1 MSNWYRVGTI
11 AVTSGST
18 TVTGTT
24 TAWLNQVKEGDLII
38 FANGTLGEIAADPV
52 DNTTLT
58 LRTAYV
64 GTTGSGQAYAIA
76 RFSDGWRPTA
86 ELALRVANFLA
97 SAVQIF
103 SGNGVPAAGLGG
115 DGSVYFR
122 QDVPQYF
129 TKSGG
134 AWSAPISLLGP
145 PGPAGAGF
153 SVTSTT
159 SNAIGTGS
167 RSFTIA
173 SDGLSYLGA
182 RMRAA
187 VTASPTNF
195 VEGIVTAATATSV
208 TVNADAIGGSGTH
221 AAWSLVVA
229 GDRGSQGPPGSP
241 STGASASSVAIG
253 TGNLTFAVPADLDLV
268 VGQRVRFSATA
279 APTTQWVEGIITAY
293 AGGSMTINVAND
305 GISTAGSGTVAS
317 WTFGIIGS
325 RGLTGPAGAAS
336 SVPGPVGPSY
346 NATSTSSVTI
356 GTENRVFA
364 IGTNTAYLPGSRV
377 RAASTATPV
386 THWMEGE
393 CVTYTGGNLTI
404 AVDLVGTGTGTLASW
419 NLSLAGEPGI
429 AGTNGTSLLPQGD
442 YNALTT
448 YSAGRIVRDGGASWV
463 YINATA
469 SAGTAPPAL
478 PTESNTHWQL
488 VARDGVNGS
497 GAVNSVNGEL
507 GDVVLT
513 AQDVDVVGFTAT
525 RYTPGGPAIE
535 QHLQGINSA
544 LATAGLNY
552 NMLINGDGA
561 INQRGLASNADD
573 TYGLDRWNV
582 LTQTGAVAVTTI
594 SNVANGVPALGRIT
608 QSQATAQRVG
618 VVQWLEARD
627 STLQRG
633 GVVSLSG
640 RVRLSVAGTVR
651 FAVLEWTGSADAL
664 TSDPVLNWAN
674 ASAPVVGAFFLGTNI
689 TVAAAGSLSLSA
701 AVLTEYTLANVPVS
715 GSCNNLA
722 VILWTE
728 AAIVQTATLDWRAK
742 LEPAASASQWINRPV
757 GDELS
762 LCQRYYFESRFPLN
776 DPVCLMAVFSATGVW
791 GKFLDLPV
799 EMRVTPTAGLSA
811 VGHFRPGSGGAVF
824 TTGTI
829 DRPSRWALSTFNG
842 LTGSSGL
849 SSGDAAII
857 TSANA
862 AAKITADAEL

>member
-52 DNTTLT
+52 NNTTLT

-173 SDGLSYLGA
+173 SGGLSYLGA

-253 TGNLTFAVPADLDLV
+253 TGNLTFAVPAGLDLV

-356 GTENRVFA
+356 GTGNRVFA

-393 CVTYTGGNLTI
+393 SVTYTAGNITI
-404 AVDLVGTGTGTLASW
+404 AVDLVGSGTGTLSSW
-419 NLSLAGEPGI
+419 NLSLAGERGSAGI
-429 AGTNGTSLLPQGD
+429 DGDDGTSLLPVGNYD
-442 YNALTT
+442 AGTV
-448 YSAGRIVRDGGASWV
+448 YSSGRVVRLGGASWA
-463 YINATA
+463 YINTTPG
-469 SAGTAPPAL
+469 SGNSPPAI
-478 PTESNTHWQL
+478 PIESNSHWQL
-488 VARDGVNGS
+488 VARDGVDGT
-497 GAVNSVNGEL
+497 GTVNSVNGL
-507 GDVVLT
+507 SGDVVLT
-513 AQDVDVVGFTAT
+513 PGSVQVFTVSDDWSRPSGCRAIKAT
-525 RYTPGGPAIE
+525 IVAGGGGGGGAPGVASQCG
-535 QHLQGINSA
+535 
-544 LATAGLNY
+544 AGA
-552 NMLINGDGA
+552 GGGA
-561 INQRGLASNADD
+561 GGVSILW
-573 TYGLDRWNV
+573 LD
-582 LTQTGAVAVTTI
+582 VTTI
-594 SNVANGVPALGRIT
+594 TLVPVTIGAGG
-608 QSQATAQRVG
+608 A
-618 VVQWLEARD
+618 
-627 STLQRG
+627 G
-633 GVVSLSG
+633 GVSNQSG
-640 RVRLSVAGTVR
+640 ASG
-651 FAVLEWTGSADAL
+651 GS
-664 TSDPVLNWAN
+664 S
-674 ASAPVVGAFFLGTNI
+674 SF
-689 TVAAAGSLSLSA
+689 GSYA
-701 AVLTEYTLANVPVS
+701 
-715 GSCNNLA
+715 
-722 VILWTE
+722 
-728 AAIVQTATLDWRAK
+728 
-742 LEPAASASQWINRPV
+742 
-757 GDELS
+757 
-762 LCQRYYFESRFPLN
+762 
-776 DPVCLMAVFSATGVW
+776 SATGGSGGFV
-791 GKFLDLPV
+791 G
-799 EMRVTPTAGLSA
+799 TSSSA
-811 VGHFRPGSGGAVF
+811 VGANNGGTAGTGSGGNVNFGVAPGGSGIRLGGAVGVSGAGGSGPYGSGGRSQASDANGNSAAGF
-824 TTGTI
+824 GAGGSGACSRSATNRTGG
-829 DRPSRWALSTFNG
+829 NG
-842 LTGSSGL
+842 AGG
-849 SSGDAAII
+849 IVI
-857 TSANA
+857 V
-862 AAKITADAEL
+862 EEFY